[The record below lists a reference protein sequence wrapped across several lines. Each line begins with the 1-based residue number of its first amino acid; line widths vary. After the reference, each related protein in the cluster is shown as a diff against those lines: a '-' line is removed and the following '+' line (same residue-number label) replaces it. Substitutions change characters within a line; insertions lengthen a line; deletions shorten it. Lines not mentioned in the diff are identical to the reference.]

1 MRHVYHELGS
11 VVRAFACAL
20 DGHGPFAL
28 PVASSSFTPPLYCLT
43 CGADCSHIVRVE
55 VMAGRLVLWNLRTAP
70 AIVVTWTEEQAIIPP
85 RHRIYFHRGRF
96 ET

>member
-1 MRHVYHELGS
+1 MRRVYHELGLI
-11 VVRAFACAL
+11 VRALTCAL

-43 CGADCSHIVRVE
+43 CGADCSHIVKLE
-55 VMAGRLVLWNLRTAP
+55 VLGGRLVLWNLRADP
-70 AIVVTWTEEQAIIPP
+70 AIVVTWTEDRAVIPP
-85 RHRIYFHRGRF
+85 RHRVIYYRGRF